1 MLWAAWHLRPAFYWG
16 YVAGVGLCEKL
27 PNGGATVE
35 ILAPDSPPNSTRR
48 QNDESLG
55 MKITHGDTSMM
66 RATRSVV
73 PNKARQQTTGSDLLK
88 VAHHGI

>member
-1 MLWAAWHLRPAFYWG
+1 MGGAGIFVRHSTGVMLLASACVRNF
-16 YVAGVGLCEKL
+16 

-35 ILAPDSPPNSTRR
+35 ILAPDSSPNSTRR

-66 RATRSVV
+66 KATRSVV
-73 PNKARQQTTGSDLLK
+73 PNKARQTNYR
-88 VAHHGI
+88 I